1 MHQANIRRLPANQTD
16 RSQRDALWYFRVN
29 GAKSNVAEPT
39 APSTHRTALY
49 TSMNIASNENKISY
63 RRRRHAACVR
73 SKARCVMPEPV
84 SCIAGLDRCFRFSPR
99 YVEYHTPLG
108 HFRCGNAKIRAILGD
123 PILGL
128 LYGFV
133 DARLVLAD
141 RHGKSTA
148 IGANEGIA
156 HEPADRANETLHLG
170 RALLQEIDKLGGS
183 FARILSDYCF
193 HVGVF
198 HLLFVCV

>member
-1 MHQANIRRLPANQTD
+1 M
-16 RSQRDALWYFRVN
+16 RS
-29 GAKSNVAEPT
+29 
-39 APSTHRTALY
+39 
-49 TSMNIASNENKISY
+49 
-63 RRRRHAACVR
+63 
-73 SKARCVMPEPV
+73 
-84 SCIAGLDRCFRFSPR
+84 
-99 YVEYHTPLG
+99 
-108 HFRCGNAKIRAILGD
+108 ILGD

-156 HEPADRANETLHLG
+156 DEPADRANETLHLS
-170 RALLQEIDKLGGS
+170 RPLLQEIDKLGGS

-198 HLLFVCV
+198 HLLFVCVQIHNDALTL

>member
-1 MHQANIRRLPANQTD
+1 M
-16 RSQRDALWYFRVN
+16 
-29 GAKSNVAEPT
+29 
-39 APSTHRTALY
+39 
-49 TSMNIASNENKISY
+49 
-63 RRRRHAACVR
+63 
-73 SKARCVMPEPV
+73 
-84 SCIAGLDRCFRFSPR
+84 
-99 YVEYHTPLG
+99 
-108 HFRCGNAKIRAILGD
+108 RAILGN

-156 HEPADRANETLHLG
+156 DEPADRANETLRLG

-198 HLLFVCV
+198 HLLFVCVQIHNDALSGLTRIRLHFVIYFCLHRGQFELEHCKVASSHS